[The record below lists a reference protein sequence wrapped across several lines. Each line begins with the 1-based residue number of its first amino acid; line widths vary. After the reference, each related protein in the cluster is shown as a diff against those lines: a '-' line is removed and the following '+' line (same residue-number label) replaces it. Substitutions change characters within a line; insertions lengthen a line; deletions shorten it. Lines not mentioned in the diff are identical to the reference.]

1 MGLYIVTLP
10 QGAYTVKDGS
20 KSRLVVA
27 DNSTDAVAIAGTFTD
42 SDGAPWDQATA
53 VLCAGSADFSRYKFG
68 FSITHDSDNGFGSN
82 KHITYTPLSTDAV
95 ADIGAGLVAAC
106 TAAGVAGVTYN
117 SGSHNVILPTSV
129 NCGKSVITV
138 DTPVWHGE
146 SAAQSGI
153 GGNDFADITLTGTSI
168 KPTIDAASV
177 DTAATIRNIGLTPI
191 TTGINPTA
199 LAEIVGGF

>member
-53 VLCAGSADFSRYKFG
+53 VLCAGSADFSRYTFG
-68 FSITHDSDNGFGSN
+68 FVVTHDSDNALGTD
-82 KHITYTPLSTDAV
+82 KHVTYKPLSTDAV
-95 ADIGAGLVAAC
+95 ADIGAGLLAAAL
-106 TAAGVAGVTYN
+106 AAGLTGTTYN
-117 SGSHNVILPTSV
+117 SGSHNLILPTTL
-129 NCGKSVITV
+129 NCGKSLITV
-138 DTPVWHGE
+138 DVVTWQGE
-146 SAAQSGI
+146 SAAQAGI
-153 GGNDFADITLTGTSI
+153 GGNDYADITLTGTSI
-168 KPTIDAASV
+168 KPTIDAASGS
-177 DTAATIRNIGLTPI
+177 AATIRNIGLTAI